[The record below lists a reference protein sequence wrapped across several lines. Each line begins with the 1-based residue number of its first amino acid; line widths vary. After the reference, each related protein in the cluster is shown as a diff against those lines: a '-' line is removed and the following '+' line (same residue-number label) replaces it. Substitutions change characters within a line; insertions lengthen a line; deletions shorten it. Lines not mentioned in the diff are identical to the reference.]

1 MRQAVERAAG
11 RAVDRLVAAVERR
24 RTIARQTAPAA
35 KIAQRQLLGSY
46 RSLVAQGAAL
56 PSVWDTGFRVF
67 SQVDE
72 DGVILFLLGAVG
84 IGTAR
89 FVDIGGG
96 DGLWA
101 SNSANLA
108 FNLGFH
114 GLIVDADAEQIARG
128 RRMYQQHP
136 DTRLFPPT
144 FQHAQVTQANV
155 NDILRAN
162 GVEGDIDLLSIDID
176 GNDYWIWE
184 AIEAI
189 SARIVVIEIHTEHG
203 LAEVCMPYDASHL
216 WRADAGPRQ
225 LGASATVMT
234 QLAERLGYRLVGANR
249 FGFNAFYL
257 RHDLAQESVPTI
269 EVEALFRHTGTRL

>member
-1 MRQAVERAAG
+1 MRRAVECAAS
-11 RAVDRLVAAVERR
+11 RTVDRLVAAVERR
-24 RTIARQTAPAA
+24 RTIARQTAPAV
-35 KIAQRQLLGSY
+35 KIAQRQMLATY
-46 RSLVAQGAAL
+46 RSLVAQGTEL
-56 PSVWDTGFRVF
+56 PPIWDTGFRVF

-72 DGVILFLLGAVG
+72 DGIILFLLGAVG

-101 SNSANLA
+101 SNAANLA

-128 RRMYQQHP
+128 RRAYQQHP
-136 DTRLFPPT
+136 DTRLYPPT
-144 FQHAQVTQANV
+144 LQHAQVTRANV
-155 NDILRAN
+155 NELLRAN

-184 AIEAI
+184 AVEAI
-189 SARIVVIEIHTEHG
+189 SARIVVIEVHTEHG
-203 LAEVCMPYDASHL
+203 LADVLMPYDANHL
-216 WRADAGPRQ
+216 WRANAGSRH

-249 FGFNAFYL
+249 FGFNALYL
-257 RHDLAQESVPTI
+257 RHDLGQGTVPTI
-269 EVEALFRHTGTRL
+269 EVEDLFRHTWTKL